1 MQNLIAGFVEENRQE
16 ISRLEAADRE
26 TLQKVQVY
34 DIRMKN
40 FEASVMERIRQEM
53 EQVDLKLE

>member
-1 MQNLIAGFVEENRQE
+1 MQNLITGFVEENRQE

>member
-1 MQNLIAGFVEENRQE
+1 MIAGFVEENRQE

-53 EQVDLKLE
+53 E

>member
-1 MQNLIAGFVEENRQE
+1 MESGVMCLDFHPKYPALLAVGCYDGTVM
-16 ISRLEAADRE
+16 
-26 TLQKVQVY
+26 VY

>member
-26 TLQKVQVY
+26 TLQTVQVY